1 MRADQQNANP
11 SRLLGRSTVSSL
23 QYRCWHS
30 LALNAPV
37 ARVATILRST
47 IMGSPELFLP
57 VACLFVWQLTAIA
70 AKTSLLICAASLTA
84 LLLIYAFRVLGRTEW
99 LRRVGWASPRQGFWA
114 YSFIAGIAAAGG
126 VWWFARIVHQ
136 SLGGVPPAHRVLL
149 AGSSGPMIEE
159 LLFRG
164 LIYWLI
170 FGCLRRAG
178 VAVRL
183 AICVTVFLTALAFAF
198 SHNDRQGPRL
208 YATILTGIAFG
219 WMRAQ
224 SDSTAA
230 ATVMHAVYNLALLLA
245 AMLPVA

>member
-1 MRADQQNANP
+1 
-11 SRLLGRSTVSSL
+11 LSSL
-23 QYRCWHS
+23 RNGYWHG
-30 LALNAPV
+30 LNAALFRC
-37 ARVATILRST
+37 ARTLRDS
-47 IMGSPELFLP
+47 IASNPELFLP
-57 VACLFVWQLTAIA
+57 VACLFVWQLTAVA
-70 AKTSLLICAASLTA
+70 AKTPLLTCAAFLTA
-84 LLLIYAFRVLGRTEW
+84 LLLIYAYRVLGRNEW

-126 VWWFARIVHQ
+126 VWWFARILHQ

-149 AGSSGPMIEE
+149 ASFSGPMIEE

-170 FGCLRRAG
+170 FECLRRAG
-178 VAVRL
+178 ISLRL

-198 SHNDRQGPRL
+198 SHNDRHGPRL
-208 YATILTGIAFG
+208 YATILTGVAFG

>member
-1 MRADQQNANP
+1 M
-11 SRLLGRSTVSSL
+11 
-23 QYRCWHS
+23 
-30 LALNAPV
+30 
-37 ARVATILRST
+37 LRDAIASN
-47 IMGSPELFLP
+47 PELFLP
-57 VACLFVWQLTAIA
+57 VACLFVWQLTGVA
-70 AKTSLLICAASLTA
+70 AKTSRLICAAFFTA
-84 LLLIYAFRVLGRTEW
+84 LLLVYAFRVLGKTEW

-114 YSFIAGIAAAGG
+114 FSFIAGIAAAAG
-126 VWWFARIVHQ
+126 VWWFARILHQ
-136 SLGGVPPAHRVLL
+136 SLGGVPPTHRVLL
-149 AGSSGPMIEE
+149 AGFSGPMIEE

-170 FGCLRRAG
+170 FECLRRAG
-178 VAVRL
+178 VSLRL

-208 YATILTGIAFG
+208 YTTILTGVAFG

>member
-1 MRADQQNANP
+1 LSSQ
-11 SRLLGRSTVSSL
+11 RSGHRHGLNTAL
-23 QYRCWHS
+23 FRC
-30 LALNAPV
+30 
-37 ARVATILRST
+37 ARILRDAIASN
-47 IMGSPELFLP
+47 PELFLP
-57 VACLFVWQLTAIA
+57 VACLFVWQLTAVA
-70 AKTSLLICAASLTA
+70 AKTSVLICATLFAA

-170 FGCLRRAG
+170 FECLRRAG